1 MLVSDGQIVTTIY
14 QKVILRRFKR
24 EGVNEPF
31 DESFVNEIRMN
42 ETMIS
47 EEREA

>member
-1 MLVSDGQIVTTIY
+1 MNDDIIFTETDRL
-14 QKVILRRFKR
+14 ILRRFKR

-31 DESFVNEIRMN
+31 GESFVNEIRMN
-42 ETMIS
+42 EAMMS